1 MRTLR
6 KFLTCRA
13 KSTLKI
19 LADFLQKVAKN
30 MEKFIISNGCALRIA
45 DSRKGEKTILLLH
58 GYLESLDVWEDFAKL
73 LSNDYRVV
81 AMDLPGH
88 GISQVMGEK
97 HSMSFLADTVVG
109 VLDELEIEKATIV
122 GHSMGGYVALETL
135 RRHAERMEGIVL
147 LSSTPNTDSP
157 EKLLDRDREIAMVEG
172 GHKDLLATTAAK
184 NGFASDNLKRM
195 QEEIIFL
202 EEQVLVTEPE
212 GVVALLRGM
221 KEREDSNE
229 LLQKSSVP
237 QLFILGKKDSYIP
250 LDKAEAM
257 VAAHPQ
263 AKVVWLE
270 NSGHLGY
277 FEEPE
282 ACAEAIRAFMQ

>member
-1 MRTLR
+1 
-6 KFLTCRA
+6 
-13 KSTLKI
+13 
-19 LADFLQKVAKN
+19 

-73 LSNDYRVV
+73 LSKEYRVV

-97 HSMSFLADTVVG
+97 HTMSFLADTVTG

-122 GHSMGGYVALETL
+122 GHSMGGYVALQTL
-135 RRHAERMEGIVL
+135 RLHPERVERLVL
-147 LSSTPNTDSP
+147 LSSTPNPDSP
-157 EKLLDRDREIAMVEG
+157 EKLLDREREIDLVVR

-184 NGFASDNLKRM
+184 NGFAAENLKRM
-195 QEEIIFL
+195 QDEIIFL

-212 GVVALLRGM
+212 GVTALLRGM
-221 KEREDSNE
+221 MEREDSNE

-237 QLFILGKKDSYIP
+237 QLFILGKKDNYIP
-250 LDKAEAM
+250 LDRAEAM

-282 ACAEAIRAFMQ
+282 ACANAIKEFITEG